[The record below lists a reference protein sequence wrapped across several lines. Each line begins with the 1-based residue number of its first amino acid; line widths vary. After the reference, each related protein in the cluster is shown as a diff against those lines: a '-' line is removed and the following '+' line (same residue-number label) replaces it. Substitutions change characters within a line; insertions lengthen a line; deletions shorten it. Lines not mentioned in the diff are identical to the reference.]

1 LLLPWYRK
9 SKSLIMSDVKIK
21 SAFISVYYK
30 DGLGAIVKKL
40 NELGVTII
48 STGGSWDFITAT
60 GVPAGKVEDIT
71 TYPSILGGRVKT
83 LHPGI
88 FGGILARRGNET
100 DMKQVADYQIPLFDL
115 VIVDLYP
122 FEETVA
128 SGASDQEVIEKI
140 DIGGISLIR
149 AGAKNWADV
158 LIVSSRNQYGALM
171 DLLEKGNG
179 TVTSVER
186 YRFALEAFAM
196 TSHYDTAIFNWF
208 NRNGDAALFRKSISE
223 AHTLRYGENPH
234 QKGIFFGDLDNV
246 FIRLHGKEISYN
258 NLLDIESAIN
268 LIDEFDEVTCAVIKH
283 NNACGVASRPALKQA
298 WTDALACDPVSAYG
312 GVVIVNREIDESVA
326 AEMDKVFLEVVIA
339 PSFAPGAVEI
349 LSSKK
354 NRIILQR
361 KTTGN
366 EKVSFRSMLGGV
378 LWQDRD
384 SSTENA
390 SMMKPVTSR
399 LPSEEEYRD
408 LVFAN
413 KIVKH
418 SRSNAMVLAKGLQLC
433 ASGIGQTSRIDALR
447 QAIDKARTFGFSL
460 EGAVMASDAFFP
472 FADSVTTAHEAGIL
486 AVVQP
491 GGSVR
496 DQESID
502 YCNKTGVAMV
512 FTGVRHFKH

>member
-1 LLLPWYRK
+1 MLLPWYCK
-9 SKSLIMSDVKIK
+9 SKLLVMSDVRIK

-30 DGLGAIVKKL
+30 DGLEAIVKKL
-40 NELGVTII
+40 SDLGVTII
-48 STGGSWDFITAT
+48 STGGSWDFITAA

-100 DMKQVADYQIPLFDL
+100 DMKQVDEYNIPLFDL

-122 FEETVA
+122 FEETVV
-128 SGASDQEVIEKI
+128 SGATDQEVIEKI

-158 LIVSSRNQYGALM
+158 LIVSSRNQYSALM
-171 DLLEKGNG
+171 HILEGG
-179 TVTSVER
+179 GGLVTGEER

-208 NRNGDAALFRKSISE
+208 NRKGDEALFRKSINGSR
-223 AHTLRYGENPH
+223 TLRYGENPH
-234 QKGIFFGDLDNV
+234 QKGIFFGEPDKV
-246 FIRLHGKEISYN
+246 FSQLHGKEISYN
-258 NLLDIESAIN
+258 NLLDIESAVS
-268 LIDEFDEVTCAVIKH
+268 LIDEFEGVTCAIVKH
-283 NNACGVASRPALKQA
+283 NNACGVASRKSLRDA
-298 WTDALACDPVSAYG
+298 WLAALACDPVSAYG
-312 GVVIVNREIDESVA
+312 GVAIVNREVDEEVAEEID
-326 AEMDKVFLEVVIA
+326 KIFLEIVMA
-339 PSFAPGAVEI
+339 PSFTSRAVEI

-354 NRIILQR
+354 NRIILER
-361 KTTGN
+361 RNAGT
-366 EKVSFRSMLGGV
+366 ESSSFRSMLGGV
-378 LWQDRD
+378 LWQERD
-384 SSTENA
+384 NSTETV
-390 SMMKPVTSR
+390 SDMKPVTGR
-399 LPSEEEYRD
+399 HPSEEEYRD
-408 LVFAN
+408 MVFAN

-418 SRSNAMVLAKGLQLC
+418 SRSNAIVLAKGEQLC

-447 QAIDKARTFGFSL
+447 QAIDKARAFGFML
-460 EGAVMASDAFFP
+460 DGAVMASDAFFP
-472 FADSVTTAHEAGIL
+472 FADSVTTAHEAGIS

>member
-1 LLLPWYRK
+1 MR
-9 SKSLIMSDVKIK
+9 DVKIK

-30 DGLGAIVKKL
+30 DGLEAIVRKL

-48 STGGSWDFITAT
+48 STGGSRDFITAS

-71 TYPSILGGRVKT
+71 TYPAILGGRVKT

-100 DMKQVADYQIPLFDL
+100 DMKQVAEYNIPLFDL

-128 SGASDQEVIEKI
+128 SGATDQEIIEKI

-149 AGAKNWADV
+149 AGAKNWSDV
-158 LIVSSRNQYGALM
+158 LIVSSRKQYGTLM
-171 DLLEKGNG
+171 QILENGNG
-179 TVTSVER
+179 VVNTEER
-186 YRFALEAFAM
+186 YRFALEAFSM

-208 NRNGDAALFRKSISE
+208 NRSGEITAFKNSITESR
-223 AHTLRYGENPH
+223 TLRYGENPH
-234 QKGIFFGDLDNV
+234 QKGVFFGNTELI
-246 FIRLHGKEISYN
+246 FSQFHGKEISYN

-268 LIDEFDEVTCAVIKH
+268 LIDEFDDITCAIIKH
-283 NNACGVASRPALKQA
+283 NNACGVASRPYLKEA
-298 WTDALACDPVSAYG
+298 WEAALACDPVSAYG
-312 GVVIVNREIDESVA
+312 GVAIVNREVDERVA
-326 AEMDKVFLEVVIA
+326 TEMDKNFLEVVMA
-339 PSFAPGAVEI
+339 PSFTPRAVEI

-361 KTTGN
+361 RSTSGDTY
-366 EKVSFRSMLGGV
+366 SFRSMLGGV
-378 LWQDRD
+378 LWQERDRV
-384 SSTENA
+384 TEQA
-390 SMMKPVTSR
+390 SAMKPVTER
-399 LPSEEEYRD
+399 QPSEEEYRD
-408 LVFAN
+408 MVFAN

-418 SRSNAMVLAKGLQLC
+418 SRSNAIVLAKGLQLC

-447 QAIDKARTFGFSL
+447 QAVDKARAFGFSL
-460 EGAVMASDAFFP
+460 DGAVMASDAFFP
-472 FADSVTTAHEAGIL
+472 FADSVTAAHEAGIS

-502 YCNKTGVAMV
+502 YCNKKGVAMV